1 MYRRHTRRLAAA
13 ALFAAV
19 SAVSCHQYSPDTMAT
34 QPQSIDLFVRND
46 GFLDAN
52 VYAALPNGA
61 RGARLGTVTGSSS
74 ARLSVRLSDFWPNNV
89 LVLRVHGIGAPND
102 WLSQAIIVQPP
113 DYAEL
118 RLLSA
123 ASGDYRLSNLYSRVR

>member
-1 MYRRHTRRLAAA
+1 MHRRHTRRLTAA
-13 ALFAAV
+13 ALFAAI

-34 QPQSIDLFVRND
+34 QPQSVDLFVHND

-61 RGARLGTVTGSSS
+61 RGARLGTVTGSST
-74 ARLSVRLSDFWPNNV
+74 ARLSVRLSDLWPNNI
-89 LVLRVHGIGAPND
+89 LVLRVHGIGARND
-102 WLSQAIIVQPP
+102 WLSQSITIQPP

-118 RLLSA
+118 RLLSG
-123 ASGDYRLSNLYSRVR
+123 ASGDYRFSNLYSRVR